1 MIVMSKLNGSLVQQA
16 KSITITTKETE
27 INPVTGNTKEV
38 VVSSQFL
45 DVMINKNRRQD
56 KDGTIILRIEPKL
69 KSKFNQ
75 KCKKMNYKMSEVI
88 VAFINEYVGQE

>member
-1 MIVMSKLNGSLVQQA
+1 MSKLNGSLVQQA

>member
-1 MIVMSKLNGSLVQQA
+1 MSKLSDSIVQTV
-16 KSITITTKETE
+16 KSKIITTKETE
-27 INPVTGNTKEV
+27 TNPVTGNTKEV

-45 DVMINKNRRQD
+45 DVMINKNRRQN

-69 KSKFNQ
+69 KSKFNK

-88 VAFINEYVGQE
+88 VAFKNEYVAKE